1 MIRCRAMM
9 LLLAMSTFS
18 STALVMNTKSAV
30 QITGSEG
37 RARSASSFQRRSN
50 RFTSSRRMIQE
61 VLKPTGIVGLRAS
74 EKRANGSRLQLKMF
88 EHSKG
93 GSKSAERVA
102 VKPAAAAG
110 ELDGEG
116 NGAHFFCACKV
127 PGVSCNP
134 AWPQCTP
141 SLCASRFSMRV
152 RSSVSRR
159 AVGGG
164 LC

>member
-1 MIRCRAMM
+1 MPSDDAVIGYVY
-9 LLLAMSTFS
+9 LLKHGARHEY
-18 STALVMNTKSAV
+18 K
-30 QITGSEG
+30 IG
-37 RARSASSFQRRSN
+37 RANNRLRGEGEIRIELPEKVEPIHVIETDDPGGVEAYWHR
-50 RFTSSRRMIQE
+50 RFTS
-61 VLKPTGIVGLRAS
+61 
-74 EKRANGSRLQLKMF
+74 KRKEGEWFSLTTQDV
-88 EHSKG
+88 HSKG